1 MDRKDTRDTAGALLD
16 AAQSLVQSRGFN
28 AFSYKD
34 LAREV
39 GIRTASIHYHFPSK
53 GDLGEAL
60 MGRYLAGLEARLQE
74 LDDVQE
80 NQLGRLKGF
89 IEMYRETEN
98 QGAICL
104 CGSMASDLETLP
116 AEVHQVVRSYLEK
129 SQGWVEQKIMAGIAG
144 GEFSASSTPQDLA
157 ATLVA
162 SLQGA
167 LLMGRA
173 GDGASVLDRVQRS
186 FLSSLKS

>member
-1 MDRKDTRDTAGALLD
+1 MDRKDTAGALLD

-34 LAREV
+34 LAGKV

-53 GDLGEAL
+53 GDLGKAL
-60 MGRYLAGLEARLQE
+60 MGRYLAGLESRLQE
-74 LDDVQE
+74 LDEAQGD
-80 NQLGRLKGF
+80 QLGRLVGF
-89 IEMYRETEN
+89 IEMYRETES

-104 CGSMASDLETLP
+104 CGSMASDLATLP
-116 AEVHQVVRSYLEK
+116 EEVHQVVRSYLER
-129 SQGWVEQKIMAGIAG
+129 SQGWVEQRIAAGIAG
-144 GEFSASSTPQDLA
+144 GEFAASADPKDLA
-157 ATLVA
+157 AAFVA

-173 GDGASVLDRVQRS
+173 RDGSSVLDRVQRS
-186 FLSSLKS
+186 FLTSLQA